1 MNKTSI
7 CSVVA
12 LEIID
17 YAKKT
22 EAEQIEI
29 KSLFNSLIDLAV
41 IDIPQEDRMIVDTGS
56 GAAIACS
63 GPLED
68 ALEDALFI
76 SITIRDEILKS
87 NAHNSTHLYV
97 QFGINLGAARVVKN
111 AIIGEGV
118 DEAQHIMRFANPN
131 QILVSQVY
139 YEMASKLTQ
148 EMAQMFEKY
157 DMHVLEHDV
166 YAVRLLK
173 DKATAVE
180 LPASST
186 GDSAPGIWQ
195 FVASKLNWKY
205 VAYTFL
211 GLAVLFVLTKQM
223 LTPVEPIIT
232 LAQPPVAETPAKP
245 PVKSETKLA
254 EEPKELVQTAET
266 QTAESAQAAQPVEVK
281 PKKVDEP
288 VKVDLPKKSKVVQ
301 KKDTQK
307 AVVNTET
314 PTVAA
319 EKPVAKDH
327 ADNAHTST
335 ATSET
340 HTSTAVKPAESK
352 VEKIEAKEKSG
363 WQTFKDSVK
372 QGSERKC
379 TQAEISMNQCNK

>member
-1 MNKTSI
+1 MNDKMNKTSI

-131 QILVSQVY
+131 QILV
-139 YEMASKLTQ
+139 
-148 EMAQMFEKY
+148 F
-157 DMHVLEHDV
+157 
-166 YAVRLLK
+166 
-173 DKATAVE
+173 
-180 LPASST
+180 
-186 GDSAPGIWQ
+186 
-195 FVASKLNWKY
+195 
-205 VAYTFL
+205 
-211 GLAVLFVLTKQM
+211 
-223 LTPVEPIIT
+223 IT
-232 LAQPPVAETPAKP
+232 
-245 PVKSETKLA
+245 
-254 EEPKELVQTAET
+254 
-266 QTAESAQAAQPVEVK
+266 
-281 PKKVDEP
+281 
-288 VKVDLPKKSKVVQ
+288 
-301 KKDTQK
+301 
-307 AVVNTET
+307 
-314 PTVAA
+314 
-319 EKPVAKDH
+319 
-327 ADNAHTST
+327 
-335 ATSET
+335 
-340 HTSTAVKPAESK
+340 
-352 VEKIEAKEKSG
+352 
-363 WQTFKDSVK
+363 
-372 QGSERKC
+372 
-379 TQAEISMNQCNK
+379 